1 MSKLLRFL
9 IQLIAA
15 MVNVVVGYLIN
26 QISSTETLSSKGL
39 SQTDV
44 LIFGLIGAAI
54 VALASIN
61 MLTSDSSSTASQSQ
75 SATQTVALASGI
87 PVLLSVTLYA
97 GLKSGF
103 LPLEYSQEI
112 FYVALVLF
120 VVGAILPSILI
131 HPRGI
136 VQAISRNTV
145 FPTSQPT
152 PDDWR
157 RELLQVMTAEVN
169 KRLEDSLH
177 NDQFIPLGMKDQ
189 RELVGRPT
197 KKTINSRPAFWERWL
212 QPNRSLK
219 IGTGGKTLLNLDNKI
234 IDVFNRDDIAGRL
247 LILGA
252 PGSGKTTT
260 LLELAKYLIE
270 RTQKQPNQQIPV
282 IFELSNWKDDKQS
295 IVDWLVADLKERY
308 TIPEAISRNWITR
321 DQLLPLLDGLDELG
335 LTRQVKC
342 IEKINEFLRSIPG
355 QSLIVCC
362 RQEEYSQGARIL
374 DQLRGAVSLQPLTE
388 MQIEYYLKQLGCS
401 HLWKPIKDNPEGLLE
416 LAKIP
421 LFLSIIPWAY
431 PNGLIRAKKQF
442 NTLQELKEYHAKCR
456 QELFDTYL
464 EHRLDKPSPQSRY
477 TKQET
482 KHWLSWLANKLRDE
496 KQTEFFI
503 EKMQPSWLKNNIQKW
518 IYRIG
523 VGLGSGLINFLFVF
537 IMSCIVFGVYDGW
550 ISGLV
555 HGLILSLFFGL
566 LAGIIGFVWSFNRK
580 IKMVKSL
587 EFPWRKILSW
597 ASYYFLTTMGLTFLE
612 IFSVKDA
619 VFGSIFAVIIIV
631 FFSLGSSSEKTASR
645 YPNQG
650 FIETAKHSVIF
661 YLSATPIFMAFLY
674 LSQRLISEKA
684 VEIEVVVILGL
695 IFALLVGYFCAG
707 LACIQ
712 HIVLRLIL
720 WWSGAIP
727 RNYQHFF
734 SYGRELGFIQQVGGR
749 YRFIHDLLREHFYE
763 NY

>member
-44 LIFGLIGAAI
+44 WIFWLIGAAI
-54 VALASIN
+54 VVLASIN

-120 VVGAILPSILI
+120 FVGAILPSILI

-136 VQAISRNTV
+136 VQAISRNTI

-152 PDDWR
+152 ADDWR
-157 RELLQVMTAEVN
+157 RELLQFMATEVN
-169 KRLEDSLH
+169 NRLEDSLH
-177 NDQFIPLGMKDQ
+177 NDQFIPLGMEDQ
-189 RELVGRPT
+189 REQVGRPR
-197 KKTINSRPAFWERWL
+197 KKTINSRPAFWQRL
-212 QPNRSLK
+212 PQPKRLLEIFGES
-219 IGTGGKTLLNLDNKI
+219 KTPLNPDDQI

-247 LILGA
+247 LILGT

-260 LLELAKYLIE
+260 LLELAKDLIG
-270 RTQKQPNQQIPV
+270 RTQKQLDQHIPV
-282 IFELSNWKDDKQS
+282 IFELSSWKDDKQS
-295 IVDWLVADLKERY
+295 IVDWLVADLKERH
-308 TIPEAISRNWITR
+308 TIPEAITRNWITR
-321 DQLLPLLDGLDELG
+321 GQLLPLLDGLDELG
-335 LTRQVKC
+335 LTRQMKC
-342 IEKINEFLRSIPG
+342 IEKINEFLRASPG

-362 RQEEYSQGARIL
+362 RREEYSQGERIL

-388 MQIEYYLKQLGCS
+388 TQIENYLKRLGCS
-401 HLWKPIKDNPEGLLE
+401 YLWKPIKDDPEGLLE

-421 LFLSIIPWAY
+421 LFLSIIPLAY

-442 NTLQELKEYHAKCR
+442 NTLQERQEYQVKCR
-456 QELFDTYL
+456 QELFDTYI
-464 EHRLDKPSPQSRY
+464 EHRLNLLQSRY

-503 EKMQPSWLKNNIQKW
+503 EKIQPSWLKNNIQKW

-537 IMSCIVFGVYDGW
+537 IMSCIVFGVYGGW

-597 ASYYFLTTMGLTFLE
+597 ASYYFLTTMVLTFLE

-631 FFSLGSSSEKTASR
+631 FFSLGSSPEKTASR

-707 LACIQ
+707 VACIQ

-749 YRFIHDLLREHFYE
+749 YRFIHHLLREHFYE

>member
-1 MSKLLRFL
+1 
-9 IQLIAA
+9 

-136 VQAISRNTV
+136 VQAI
-145 FPTSQPT
+145 
-152 PDDWR
+152 
-157 RELLQVMTAEVN
+157 
-169 KRLEDSLH
+169 
-177 NDQFIPLGMKDQ
+177 
-189 RELVGRPT
+189 
-197 KKTINSRPAFWERWL
+197 
-212 QPNRSLK
+212 
-219 IGTGGKTLLNLDNKI
+219 
-234 IDVFNRDDIAGRL
+234 
-247 LILGA
+247 
-252 PGSGKTTT
+252 
-260 LLELAKYLIE
+260 
-270 RTQKQPNQQIPV
+270 
-282 IFELSNWKDDKQS
+282 
-295 IVDWLVADLKERY
+295 
-308 TIPEAISRNWITR
+308 
-321 DQLLPLLDGLDELG
+321 
-335 LTRQVKC
+335 
-342 IEKINEFLRSIPG
+342 
-355 QSLIVCC
+355 
-362 RQEEYSQGARIL
+362 
-374 DQLRGAVSLQPLTE
+374 
-388 MQIEYYLKQLGCS
+388 
-401 HLWKPIKDNPEGLLE
+401 
-416 LAKIP
+416 
-421 LFLSIIPWAY
+421 
-431 PNGLIRAKKQF
+431 
-442 NTLQELKEYHAKCR
+442 
-456 QELFDTYL
+456 
-464 EHRLDKPSPQSRY
+464 
-477 TKQET
+477 
-482 KHWLSWLANKLRDE
+482 
-496 KQTEFFI
+496 
-503 EKMQPSWLKNNIQKW
+503 
-518 IYRIG
+518 
-523 VGLGSGLINFLFVF
+523 
-537 IMSCIVFGVYDGW
+537 
-550 ISGLV
+550 
-555 HGLILSLFFGL
+555 
-566 LAGIIGFVWSFNRK
+566 
-580 IKMVKSL
+580 
-587 EFPWRKILSW
+587 
-597 ASYYFLTTMGLTFLE
+597 YFLTTMVLTFLE

>member
-1 MSKLLRFL
+1 MPKFLRFL

-44 LIFGLIGAAI
+44 WIFWLIGAAI

-75 SATQTVALASGI
+75 SATQTVTLASGI
-87 PVLLSVTLYA
+87 PVVLSLTLYA

-120 VVGAILPSILI
+120 FVGAILPSILI

-145 FPTSQPT
+145 FQTSQST

-157 RELLQVMTAEVN
+157 RELLQFIAIEVN
-169 KRLEDSLH
+169 NRLEDSLH
-177 NDQFIPLGMKDQ
+177 NDQFIPLGMEDQ
-189 RELVGRPT
+189 REQVGRPG
-197 KKTINSRPAFWERWL
+197 KKTINSHPTFWQRWL
-212 QPNRSLK
+212 QPNRLLK
-219 IGTGGKTLLNLDNKI
+219 IGTGIKTPLNPDDKI
-234 IDVFNRDDIAGRL
+234 IDVFNRDDIARRL

-260 LLELAKYLIE
+260 LLELAKDLIE
-270 RTQKQPNQQIPV
+270 RAQQQSNQPIPV
-282 IFELSNWKDDKQS
+282 IFELSNWKENKQS
-295 IVDWLVADLKERY
+295 IVDWVVADLKERH
-308 TIPEAISRNWITR
+308 TIPEAITRNWITR
-321 DQLLPLLDGLDELG
+321 GQLLPLLDGLDELG
-335 LTRQVKC
+335 LTRQMKC
-342 IEKINEFLRSIPG
+342 IEKINEFLRASPS

-362 RQEEYSQGARIL
+362 RREEYSQGEIIL

-388 MQIEYYLKQLGCS
+388 KQIEHYLKQLGCS
-401 HLWKPIKDNPEGLLE
+401 HLWKPIKDDPEGLLE

-421 LFLSIIPWAY
+421 LFLSIIPLAY

-442 NTLQELKEYHAKCR
+442 NTLQERKEYQAKCR
-456 QELFDTYL
+456 QELFDTYI
-464 EHRLDKPSPQSRY
+464 EHRLDSLQSRY

-496 KQTEFFI
+496 KQTEFLI
-503 EKMQPSWLKNNIQKW
+503 EKMQPTWLKNNIQKW
-518 IYRIG
+518 LYRIG
-523 VGLGSGLINFLFVF
+523 IGLGSGLINFLFVF
-537 IMSCIVFGVYDGW
+537 IVSCIVFGVYSGW

-555 HGLILSLFFGL
+555 HGLILSFLFGL

-580 IKMVKSL
+580 IKMIESL
-587 EFPWRKILSW
+587 EFPWRKIVSW
-597 ASYYFLTTMGLTFLE
+597 ASYYFLTTMVLTFLG
-612 IFSVKDA
+612 IFSLKDA
-619 VFGSIFAVIIIV
+619 VSGSIFAVIIIV
-631 FFSLGSSSEKTASR
+631 LFSLRSSSEKTTRR

-661 YLSATPIFMAFLY
+661 YLLATPLFMSFLY
-674 LSQRLISEKA
+674 LRQGLIFEEA
-684 VEIEVVVILGL
+684 VELEVVVTLGL

-707 LACIQ
+707 VACIQ

-734 SYGRELGFIQQVGGR
+734 SYGRELGLIQQVGGR
-749 YRFIHDLLREHFYE
+749 YRFIHDLLREHFYG